1 VGGAL
6 ERRAIAEEDRA
17 GRTRLRARRLQP
29 RLLPVVAEGAL
40 EGATIGGP
48 PVDDAE
54 RTGDDAVAAAVAD
67 VGLDVDAAE
76 FGAHDGAGRTR
87 LQAAGVLAVL
97 ADVGGELPRHPL
109 RRVAAP
115 AKLRLA
121 LDELDV
127 PPRGVP
133 ERQG

>member
-1 VGGAL
+1 ELGAGGPPFPP
-6 ERRAIAEEDRA
+6 RRP
-17 GRTRLRARRLQP
+17 QP

-40 EGATIGGP
+40 EGAVAVRP

-54 RTGDDAVAAAVAD
+54 RTGDDAVATAVAD

-87 LQAAGVLAVL
+87 LQTAGVLAVL

-109 RRVAAP
+109 RGVAA
-115 AKLRLA
+115 
-121 LDELDV
+121 
-127 PPRGVP
+127 
-133 ERQG
+133 